1 MMQLLIA
8 GDLVPT
14 KSNES
19 LFNSGQIE
27 TLIGN
32 KLVEIWQSADM
43 RLVNLE
49 VPLTDQETPIIKNGP
64 NLKASTSTIHGIKN
78 LNPTLVTLANNHIL
92 DHGVQG
98 LDSTQNLLN
107 QHKIPFIG
115 AGRNIGEASK
125 PYIVEK
131 DGVSIG
137 IYACADHEFSI
148 ATQQNHGANPFD
160 PLESLDQIK
169 SLKAKCDYLIV
180 LFHSGK
186 EHYRYPSPYLQKVCR
201 KMVEKGA
208 DIVVCQHSHC
218 VGCYENYHDAT
229 IIYGQG
235 NFIFDYFDSEFWRTG
250 LLVKVEITDKLTVD
264 YIPIVKKDNL
274 VRLALG
280 ENSDHILNEFFRR
293 SKEICLEGFVEGEYL
308 KFANQKLEDYLRTFS
323 GLGKWASRID
333 RRIFKGNLLKRLY
346 KKDQLLKVQ
355 NYIECESHRELLIKG
370 LKDK

>member
-27 TLIGN
+27 TLVGN
-32 KLVEIWQSADM
+32 DLYEIWQSVDM
-43 RLVNLE
+43 RLLNLE
-49 VPLTDQETPIIKNGP
+49 VPLTEQENPITKNGP
-64 NLKASTSTIHGIKN
+64 KLKAPTSTIKGIKD

-98 LDSTQNLLN
+98 LHSTQTLLQ
-107 QHKIPFIG
+107 QHHIPSIG

-125 PYIVEK
+125 PYIIEK

-148 ATQQNHGANPFD
+148 ATQQNPGANPFD
-160 PLESLDQIK
+160 PLESLDHIQR
-169 SLKAKCDYLIV
+169 LKAKCDYVIV

-208 DIVVCQHSHC
+208 DLVVCQHSHC
-218 VGCYENYHDAT
+218 IGCYENYQDAT

-235 NFIFDYFDSEFWRTG
+235 NFIFDYLDSEFWRTG
-250 LLVKVEITDKLTVD
+250 LLVKVEITDKLAVD
-264 YIPIVKKDNL
+264 YLPIVKKDHL

-280 ENSDHILNEFFRR
+280 EDSDHILNGFFNR
-293 SKEICLEGFVEGEYL
+293 SKEIGIEGFVEGEYQ
-308 KFANQKLEDYLRTFS
+308 KFANQRIEDYLRTLS
-323 GLGKWASRID
+323 GFGKWASRID
-333 RRIFKGNLLKRLY
+333 RRIFKGNLLKRQY
-346 KKDQLLKVQ
+346 KKDRLLKVQ
-355 NYIECESHRELLIKG
+355 NYIECESHRELLLKG
-370 LKDK
+370 LKG